1 MIADGIKLMI
11 IGMGVV
17 FSFLGLMVVVILATA
32 KLLAPIAGILEEKP
46 AQAKASKR
54 QGKNKAAPEK
64 SSAETEAVI
73 AAAIHQYRKE
83 NENK

>member
-17 FSFLGLMVVVILATA
+17 FSFLGLMVVVILATT

-54 QGKNKAAPEK
+54 QNKVKAAPE
-64 SSAETEAVI
+64 SGAETEAVI
-73 AAAIHQYRKE
+73 AAAVHQYRKE

>member
-11 IGMGVV
+11 TGMGVV
-17 FSFLGLMVVVILATA
+17 FLFLGLMVVVILATA

-46 AQAKASKR
+46 GQAKASRR
-54 QGKNKAAPEK
+54 QPKGKAAPEK
-64 SSAETEAVI
+64 GAETEAVI
-73 AAAIHQYRKE
+73 AAAVHQYRKE